1 MSKKKFDKL
10 TGKPY
15 DQLFDGVGYEK
26 DFDDRNN
33 NGVKDTKE
41 TISGVK
47 PKPNSED
54 GSFGPDNYFRLI
66 WMYFLHDAEEKLN
79 PVQKLKVE
87 KVLSWGAIGLFAL
100 MIIVVTLCSAFGLN
114 K

>member
-1 MSKKKFDKL
+1 METPREKKRYNFKNLWLPKNQDGKPNDPPFIDEKKK
-10 TGKPY
+10 
-15 DQLFDGVGYEK
+15 
-26 DFDDRNN
+26 
-33 NGVKDTKE
+33 VKY
-41 TISGVK
+41 
-47 PKPNSED
+47 PSED

-79 PVQKLKVE
+79 PVQRLKVE

>member
-26 DFDDRNN
+26 DFGDRNN

-41 TISGVK
+41 TISEVK

-54 GSFGPDNYFRLI
+54 GSFDTSNYFRLL
-66 WMYFLHDAEEKLN
+66 WAYFLDNAEEKLN
-79 PVQKLKVE
+79 PVERLKVE

-100 MIIVVTLCSAFGLN
+100 MIIVVTLCTVFGVN